1 MFKIVSITGLALL
14 GLLMVPARSDE
25 ERQKV
30 DLGSLPAAVREAAD
44 KAVPGAKW
52 EKAFKETE
60 KGKVIYEI
68 KGDDAKGRD
77 VEVEITADGKVLEV
91 ETEIAMSEVPEVV
104 INALKAKL
112 PKFKPE
118 EVESVAKEDKV
129 VGYEFKGDDEK
140 GKDIEVYVS
149 ADGKTVKVEEDED

>member
-60 KGKVIYEI
+60 KGKVIYAI

-140 GKDIEVYVS
+140 DEDIEVYVS